1 MIKPEI
7 LRIVHNG
14 YENNPIVKHCASKIM
29 QQGASLKT
37 IQLSDLSD
45 AIEKCNHSKKCIEI
59 GDMTSYIGDQLRMY
73 LGMKDDIF
81 YMDAD
86 AYLNNVKGIPLNSIA
101 VEGKK
106 INDGTFF
113 YGNKKWCEYY
123 YNLYQK
129 KYLDLIYDNGQADV
143 NYVVRNRFPSDIPF
157 NKVDTTPGKDWGV
170 HYYLS
175 QFNRFKKITEDRRT
189 VCYTFNDGM
198 NCEKEQNLVW
208 HLGKSMLP
216 FVAGSL
222 NNHIWFYNL
231 EKLGNIDVELWK
243 EQMRY
248 TLGNSFIYFREI

>member
-1 MIKPEI
+1 MEVT
-7 LRIVHNG
+7 RIVHNG

-29 QQGASLKT
+29 LQGVSLKT
-37 IQLSDLSD
+37 IQLDDLGD
-45 AIEKCNHSKKCIEI
+45 VIEKCNHSKKCIEI
-59 GDMTSYIGDQLRMY
+59 GDMKSYVGDQVRMY
-73 LGMKDDIF
+73 LGMNDNIF

-86 AYLNNVKGIPLNSIA
+86 AYLNNIKDVPLNSIA

-129 KYLDLIYDNGQADV
+129 KYLDLIYDHGQADV

-157 NKVDTTPGKDWGV
+157 NRVDTTPGKDWGV

-216 FVAGSL
+216 FVVGSL

>member
-1 MIKPEI
+1 MEVT
-7 LRIVHNG
+7 RIVHGG

-29 QQGASLKT
+29 LQGVGLKT
-37 IQLSDLSD
+37 IQLDDLGD
-45 AIEKCNHSKKCIEI
+45 VIEKCNHSKKCIEI
-59 GDMTSYIGDQLRMY
+59 GDMKSYVGDQVRMY
-73 LGMKDDIF
+73 LGMNDNIF

-86 AYLNNVKGIPLNSIA
+86 AYLNNIKDVPLNSIA

-157 NKVDTTPGKDWGV
+157 NRVDTTPGKDWGV

-216 FVAGSL
+216 FVVGSL

>member
-1 MIKPEI
+1 MEVT
-7 LRIVHNG
+7 RIVHGG

-29 QQGASLKT
+29 QQVVGLKT
-37 IQLSDLSD
+37 IQLDDLGD
-45 AIEKCNHSKKCIEI
+45 VIEKCNHSKECIEI
-59 GDMTSYIGDQLRMY
+59 GNMTSYIGDQVRMY
-73 LGMKDDIF
+73 LGMKDNIF

-86 AYLNNVKGIPLNSIA
+86 AYVNNIKDIPLNSIA
-101 VEGKK
+101 VENNK

-143 NYVVRNRFPSDIPF
+143 NYVVRARFPSNIPF
-157 NKVDTTPGKDWGV
+157 NRIDTRPGGNWGV

-198 NCEKEQNLVW
+198 NYEKENNLYW
-208 HLGKSMLP
+208 HLGKSALP
-216 FVAGSL
+216 ITVGAL
-222 NNHIWFYNL
+222 NNHCWYYNL
-231 EKLGNIDVELWK
+231 KNLGDLDIELWK
-243 EQMRY
+243 EQIRY